1 MTTNSLLFIILV
13 ILALFSWIWAL
24 IDISKSK
31 FIMPYGN
38 TLWLFIIIVFPV
50 MGTLIYFLLK
60 KQITTKEKRKFKPKF
75 NKTNL

>member
-1 MTTNSLLFIILV
+1 MTINSLLFIILV
-13 ILALFSWIWAL
+13 ILALVFWVWAL
-24 IDISKSK
+24 IDISKSR

-50 MGTLIYFLLK
+50 IGTLIK
-60 KQITTKEKRKFKPKF
+60 RQITTKEKRKFNPKF